1 MRQVTAFVAL
11 LALDTERIAEG
22 RLDCAPCVCAPA
34 AAQLSWDMDDDPPP
48 AAAENGG
55 YQSLADYGL
64 PSVGGARTGSSALSS
79 GAAAGEGLGL
89 QAALKWYIARVHAPA
104 LMRPAVQ
111 VAVLALFLG
120 AAALSAA
127 VLPRISV

>member
-1 MRQVTAFVAL
+1 MAL

-22 RLDCAPCVCAPA
+22 RMDCAPCVRAPA

-64 PSVGGARTGSSALSS
+64 PSIGGARTASRALPLS
-79 GAAAGEGLGL
+79 GATGGGEGLGL

-104 LMRPAVQ
+104 LMKPAVQ
-111 VAVLALFLG
+111 VAVLALFVG
-120 AAALSAA
+120 AAAFSAA